1 MLLGRAFAYNDAQR
15 NRIGTNFHQLPV
27 NRPKV
32 PVHSY
37 MFDGQMAY
45 SHSGNAPVYAPNSG
59 GRSWADET
67 TPAEDGWESDG
78 AMVRNAYNLRRDD
91 DDFSQPGDLIRN
103 VFDDAQRAALVN
115 QVAGSLLSGV
125 REPVLSRAI
134 AYWKSID
141 ANVGSRIEEQVQRFR
156 D

>member
-1 MLLGRAFAYNDAQR
+1 
-15 NRIGTNFHQLPV
+15 
-27 NRPKV
+27 
-32 PVHSY
+32 
-37 MFDGQMAY
+37 
-45 SHSGNAPVYAPNSG
+45 
-59 GRSWADET
+59 
-67 TPAEDGWESDG
+67 
-78 AMVRNAYNLRRDD
+78 
-91 DDFSQPGDLIRN
+91 